1 MEVLLPAARSY
12 PMRRALRPGSPPD
25 CAHTTDR
32 VVPARCAP
40 RTTGPSAAPRRTRA
54 SRGGRATTASPSS
67 RLRHRGGLP
76 IKTERRPT
84 LRAPHQAVG
93 RHCRPRPAQPSRPA
107 TFRPPL
113 GHVVALGLT
122 HCLAKSPTRRRTE
135 PLRPPQL
142 RPSPG
147 PR

>member
-1 MEVLLPAARSY
+1 MEVLLPAARSF
-12 PMRRALRPGSPPD
+12 PMRRALRLGVLP
-25 CAHTTDR
+25 T
-32 VVPARCAP
+32 ARTPRTAPYRHGAP